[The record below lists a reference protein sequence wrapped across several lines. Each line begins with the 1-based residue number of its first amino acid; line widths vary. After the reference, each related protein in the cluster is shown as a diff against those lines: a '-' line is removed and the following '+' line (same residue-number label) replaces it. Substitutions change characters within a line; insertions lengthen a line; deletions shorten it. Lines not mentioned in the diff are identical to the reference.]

1 MTLYTTLDRSD
12 RAVDVGLEYL
22 RRVGVDFSPHPTDD
36 DVRQEYDRLWR
47 HLGDRAIGALV
58 DLPVTRDPDCIATLE
73 VLTLTVPAA
82 NFTDENLFCVAVA
95 RMASLSLQHGNG
107 DASCHAYVWLG
118 MILRSRFGNFE
129 AGFRFGRLGIDL
141 VERQGLDRFKARI
154 YSDFGH
160 LINPWTKHLRDG
172 IDWVRRALIT
182 AQTNGDLTFAS
193 FASNSLTMLLLA
205 SGEPLDG
212 VQAEAEN
219 GLEYTRRVR
228 FGLFADIMTGQL
240 GLVRA
245 LRGLT
250 SDISSFGD
258 EQFDERRFQERLETD
273 PRLAFAACWYWIRK
287 LQARFHA
294 NDYTGAV
301 AAADRAQSLMWK
313 SPPFF
318 EAAEYHFYAALAR
331 AATSDSSPGDAQR
344 PSRDALH
351 AHHLQ
356 LETWARHCPENF
368 ANRAALVSAE
378 IARLEGR
385 ETDAM
390 RLYEQAIRS
399 ARDNGFVQN
408 EALANELAA
417 NFYAALGFETISHAY
432 LQNARSCYLRWGA
445 DGKVRQMDEANP
457 HLRHKLAQSQPAAMI
472 GAAVEQLDVGAVIT
486 AAQAV
491 SGEIVLDRLIETLMT
506 IALKNAG
513 AQRGLLIL
521 LEGDTPRIEAESRAD
536 QKAVKV
542 TVRREAVTQADIP
555 ESLLHYV
562 VRTRQSVILDDA
574 LAQDP
579 FSTDDYIREKRARSV
594 LCLPLLKQAKLIG
607 VLYLENNLASHVF
620 TPARISLL
628 ELLASQA
635 AISLEN
641 ARLYGELTMS
651 EERWR
656 KLFESVPVGVVLVG
670 SDRRYVAANPAF
682 QKMTGYSEAE
692 LLRLSPTDITHED
705 DRAETEAIVAAYA
718 TGLPY
723 YREHIVKRY
732 RRKDGGVTWAEID
745 GFLAPAQR
753 GAPFLA
759 GVSVDITERK
769 LAEEALRDARA
780 DLERMARLT
789 TMGELTASIAHEINQ
804 PLAAIVTQSEAA
816 LRFLKRDEPDL
827 DEVQDALACI
837 ARDGMRA
844 GEVIRGLRALA
855 RKSAPQLTRL
865 DIDDVIREVLALARG
880 ELVRHDVELRTEL
893 GSGERSVLGDRVQ
906 LQQVLLNLIMNGVEA
921 MKETERTRELSVS
934 STLAEPGSSVL
945 VVVRDTGTGFD
956 PAVAERMFQPFFTTK
971 PDGTGMGLTI
981 CRSIVEAHGGRLWVS
996 PRAPH
1001 GADVRF
1007 TVPLWAEQ

>member
-1 MTLYTTLDRSD
+1 
-12 RAVDVGLEYL
+12 
-22 RRVGVDFSPHPTDD
+22 
-36 DVRQEYDRLWR
+36 
-47 HLGDRAIGALV
+47 
-58 DLPVTRDPDCIATLE
+58 
-73 VLTLTVPAA
+73 
-82 NFTDENLFCVAVA
+82 
-95 RMASLSLQHGNG
+95 
-107 DASCHAYVWLG
+107 
-118 MILRSRFGNFE
+118 
-129 AGFRFGRLGIDL
+129 
-141 VERQGLDRFKARI
+141 
-154 YSDFGH
+154 
-160 LINPWTKHLRDG
+160 
-172 IDWVRRALIT
+172 
-182 AQTNGDLTFAS
+182 
-193 FASNSLTMLLLA
+193 
-205 SGEPLDG
+205 
-212 VQAEAEN
+212 
-219 GLEYTRRVR
+219 
-228 FGLFADIMTGQL
+228 MTGQL
-240 GLVRA
+240 GLIRA

-250 SDISSFGD
+250 SDLSSFGD
-258 EQFDERRFQERLETD
+258 EQFDERRFQQRLETD
-273 PRLAFAACWYWIRK
+273 PRLVFAACWYWIRK

-294 NDYTGAV
+294 NDYASAV

-318 EAAEYHFYAALAR
+318 EAVEYHFYAALAR
-331 AATSDSSPGDAQR
+331 AAASDSSPDEAQR
-344 PSRDALH
+344 RSRDALS

-368 ANRAALVSAE
+368 ANRAALVGAE

-385 ETDAM
+385 DADAM
-390 RLYEQAIRS
+390 RLYEQAVRS
-399 ARDNGFVQN
+399 ARDSGFVQN

-432 LQNARSCYLRWGA
+432 LRNARACYLRWGA

-457 HLRHKLAQSQPAAMI
+457 HLLQQMAPSQSAATI
-472 GAAVEQLDVGAVIT
+472 GAAVEQVDVGTVIA

-521 LEGDTPRIEAESRAD
+521 LEGDTPRIEAEGKVE
-536 QKAVKV
+536 QKMVEV
-542 TVRREAVTQADIP
+542 TVRHEAVTQADIP

-594 LCLPLLKQAKLIG
+594 LCLPLVKQAQLIG

-620 TPARISLL
+620 TPARISIL

-641 ARLYGELTMS
+641 ARLYGELTVS
-651 EERWR
+651 EDRWR

-692 LLRLSPTDITHED
+692 LRRISPAEITHED
-705 DRAETEAIVAAYA
+705 DQATTEAIITAHY
-718 TGLPY
+718 GGEPY
-723 YREHIVKRY
+723 RGHLVKRY
-732 RRKDGGVTWAEID
+732 RRKDGGVTWAEVD
-745 GFLAPAQR
+745 GFLAPGPASTL
-753 GAPFLA
+753 FLA

-780 DLERMARLT
+780 DVERMARLT

-816 LRFLKRDEPDL
+816 LRFLDRDEPDL
-827 DEVQDALACI
+827 GEVQDALSSI
-837 ARDGMRA
+837 RRDGMRA
-844 GEVIRGLRALA
+844 SEVIRGLRALA
-855 RKSAPQLTRL
+855 TKSGPQLTSL
-865 DIDDVIREVLALARG
+865 DIDDVIGQVLAISRG
-880 ELVRHDVELRTEL
+880 ELLRHNVVLRTEL
-893 GSGERSVLGDRVQ
+893 ASGARPVLGDRVQ

-921 MKETERTRELSVS
+921 MSGVTERTRELSVS
-934 STLAEPGSSVL
+934 STLAEPSGVL
-945 VVVRDTGTGFD
+945 IAIKDTGPGLD
-956 PAVAERMFQPFFTTK
+956 PAVADRMFQPFFTTK
-971 PDGTGMGLTI
+971 PDGLGMGLAI

-996 PRAPH
+996 PREPH

-1007 TVPLWAEQ
+1007 TVPLWVEQ